1 MSDENLVKPVLFDP
15 PQVRPDA
22 AEAVRVERPPHVDAE
37 LVAAPPE
44 LRAVADDPNLAA
56 AVWQPADAQPPPD
69 DADAAAQL
77 AVALYL
83 LQALHTPSKPGY
95 EHLVREGKEE
105 EDESQK

>member
-44 LRAVADDPNLAA
+44 LRAVADDPALAA
-56 AVWQPADAQPPPD
+56 AVWQPADAQSPPD

-83 LQALHTPSKPGY
+83 LQALHTPSRPGY
-95 EHLVREGKEE
+95 EHLVREGEE
-105 EDESQK
+105 EDEPQR